1 MERHCRAR
9 DAYYL
14 GDVLRELERSART
27 QIAAR
32 PRLDRQI
39 YLFLHGR
46 DQFYNGYLEA
56 EYGGVHGHPTYEF
69 AGRGRCNLR
78 QLLRIYIGRIL
89 RATENTEDHDSGCHL
104 SQHDAIG

>member
-1 MERHCRAR
+1 MERHRRAR
-9 DAYYL
+9 DAYYF

-32 PRLDRQI
+32 PRLDWQI
-39 YLFLHGR
+39 YLLFHGR
-46 DQFYNGYLEA
+46 DQFHDGYLEA
-56 EYGGVHGHPTYEF
+56 EHGGVHGHPTDEF
-69 AGRGRCNLR
+69 AGRGCCNLR

-89 RATENTEDHDSGCHL
+89 RATENPEDYDSRCYL